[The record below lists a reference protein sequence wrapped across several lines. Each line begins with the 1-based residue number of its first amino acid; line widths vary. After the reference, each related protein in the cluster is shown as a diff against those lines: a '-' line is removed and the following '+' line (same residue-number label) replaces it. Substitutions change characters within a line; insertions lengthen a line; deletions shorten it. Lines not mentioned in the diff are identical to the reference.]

1 MNRNYIILTALMTIL
16 AFGTI
21 FIAKDKEP
29 NQIDPQQL
37 LSEIVQPTR
46 YVTTDQVAKMIISK
60 DPSLLLLDV
69 RDVESFSKYA
79 LPNAVNLPVDS
90 MMNADYLSNL
100 GVTGTKAVFYSND
113 DIKADQ
119 AWVLAKRLG
128 YKSIYVMKGGVNN
141 WMETIINPA
150 EPSGDEPYSAIETYT
165 FRKGASQFFTGAK
178 TESSE
183 SSKVEVKVE
192 KRAKSNAAKG
202 GC

>member
-1 MNRNYIILTALMTIL
+1 MKRNYVILTAVMALL

-29 NQIDPQQL
+29 KQINPQQL

-69 RDVESFSKYA
+69 RDAESFNKYS
-79 LPNAVNLPVDS
+79 LPNAVSFPVEK
-90 MMNADYLSNL
+90 MMDPDFQGNL
-100 GVTGTKAVFYSND
+100 GIPGTKAVFFSND

-128 YKSIYVMKGGVNN
+128 YKSIYVLKGGLNT
-141 WMETIINPA
+141 WIETIIKPV
-150 EPSGDEPYSAIETYT
+150 EPSGVEPYSAFETYT
-165 FRKGASQFFTGAK
+165 FRKGAQQFFTGSKTVGADAAK
-178 TESSE
+178 M
-183 SSKVEVKVE
+183 EVKVA
-192 KRAKSNAAKG
+192 KRTKSNAAKG

>member
-16 AFGTI
+16 AIGTI

-69 RDVESFSKYA
+69 RDIESYNKYA
-79 LPNAVNLPVDS
+79 LPDAVNLPIDS
-90 MMNADYLSNL
+90 LMSKDYVSNL
-100 GVTGTKAVFYSND
+100 GIPGTKAVFYSND

-128 YKSIYVMKGGVNN
+128 YKSIYVMKGGINK
-141 WMETIINPA
+141 WMETIIYPV
-150 EPSGDEPYSAIETYT
+150 EPSGDEPNSAIETYT
-165 FRKGASQFFTGAK
+165 FRKGAQQFFTGAK

-183 SSKVEVKVE
+183 STKVEVKVE
-192 KRAKSNAAKG
+192 KRAKSQAAKG

>member
-16 AFGTI
+16 AFGTL

-69 RDVESFSKYA
+69 RDIESYKKYA

-90 MMNADYLSNL
+90 MMSKDYLSNL
-100 GVTGTKAVFYSND
+100 GIPGTKAVFYSND

-128 YKSIYVMKGGVNN
+128 FKSIYVMKGGINT
-141 WMETIINPA
+141 WMETIINPV
-150 EPSGDEPYSAIETYT
+150 EPSGNEPYSAIETYS
-165 FRKGASQFFTGAK
+165 FRKGAQQFFTGAK
-178 TESSE
+178 TEGSE
-183 SSKVEVKVE
+183 SAKVEVKVE
-192 KRAKSNAAKG
+192 KRTKSQAAKG